1 MVQAPV
7 GWHCRRC
14 VKRNARQS
22 PVIRY
27 RPTNRGMSGLW
38 QTPVTAVLIFVNVGA
53 FIAEQAIPSLELQGA
68 MAGGPV
74 YFDGQWYRL
83 ITSMFLHVN
92 IIHIGMNMLSL
103 YWVGRAVEPALG
115 RWRYLGLYLVAG
127 FGGSV
132 ACYLFVQPYVAS
144 LGASGA
150 IFGLLGAYFMLARR
164 ARVDTS
170 GILVIIG
177 INLVYSFAVPGI
189 SWQAHV
195 GGLVTGGVLASVFG
209 LARHRKQVVP
219 VSLAALSL
227 TTIGLVALLI
237 VFLPAQ
243 FA

>member
-1 MVQAPV
+1 
-7 GWHCRRC
+7 

-27 RPTNRGMSGLW
+27 RPTNRGMAGLW
-38 QTPVTAVLIFVNVGA
+38 QTPVTATLIIINVAA
-53 FIAEQAIPSLELQGA
+53 FIAEQAIPSLELRGA

-74 YFDGQWYRL
+74 YFNDQWYRL
-83 ITSMFLHVN
+83 VTSMFLHIN
-92 IIHIGMNMLSL
+92 ILHIGMNMLSL
-103 YWVGRAVEPALG
+103 YWIGRVVEPALG
-115 RWRYLGLYLVAG
+115 RWRYLGLYMVSG

-164 ARVDTS
+164 ARADTS
-170 GILVIIG
+170 GIMVVIG

-189 SWQAHV
+189 SWQAHI
-195 GGLVTGGVLASVFG
+195 GGLVTGAILAAVFG

-227 TTIGLVALLI
+227 TTVGLIALLI
-237 VFLPAQ
+237 AFLPAQ